1 MPKRPTHDTGQVARR
16 PSFSSVVAKD
26 LQEMIRREKLK
37 PGERIPTEA
46 ELCIKYGVSRTVI
59 REAIIRLRSDGVLVA
74 RQGIGVFVGEGAAS
88 RFEVDWSA
96 IRTLPKTIMLME
108 LRMAVEVESAG
119 LCAERRTKADA
130 VHIRRLM
137 ENVDAQHRD
146 PKSTAVLYDYR
157 FHLAIAKASK
167 NPHIFQF
174 LSFMAPVV
182 MPRVKLSAIV
192 DDGAKEAYYRMI
204 HQEHERIVV
213 AIEKADDGAA
223 REYMRAHIAAA
234 IKRLRT
240 LVASLPEDQ
249 AKDAYAASPELIESL
264 VRSLAEDAR

>member
-1 MPKRPTHDTGQVARR
+1 MRKGPEHVAGSQAKR

-26 LQEMIRREKLK
+26 LQDMIRREKLK

-46 ELCIKYGVSRTVI
+46 ELCVRYGVSRTVI
-59 REAIIRLRSDGVLVA
+59 REAIIRLRADGILVA
-74 RQGIGVFVGEGAAS
+74 RQGIGVFVGEGRAS
-88 RFEVDWSA
+88 RFEVDWRA

-108 LRMAVEVESAG
+108 LRMAVEAEAAA
-119 LCAERRTKADA
+119 LCATRRTKADA
-130 VHIRRLM
+130 THIRQLM
-137 ENVDAQHRD
+137 EKVDARHQD

-157 FHLAIAKASK
+157 FHLAIAKAAK

-192 DDGAKEAYYRMI
+192 DEGAKEAYYRMI

-213 AIEKADDGAA
+213 AIETSDEVAA
-223 REYMRAHIAAA
+223 RECMRAHIAAA

-240 LVASLPEDQ
+240 LVAALPEDQ
-249 AKDAYAASPELIESL
+249 AKKAYDASPELIENL
-264 VRSLAEDAR
+264 VRSLSEDVR